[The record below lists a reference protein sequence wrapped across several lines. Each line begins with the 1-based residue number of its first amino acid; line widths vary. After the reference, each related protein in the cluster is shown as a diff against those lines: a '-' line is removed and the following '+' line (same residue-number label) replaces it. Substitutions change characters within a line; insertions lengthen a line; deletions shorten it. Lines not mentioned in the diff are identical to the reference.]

1 MFTFPTIPTPDPLLL
16 PPPVSRIATL
26 AHRSGQ
32 ADPSSRFFIRP
43 GGGGSNNDSLL
54 PPPAA
59 NDDRGGRPFGRS
71 LHYDAYGV
79 AVSICND
86 VGFCYCLLDDL
97 TKYLGMSQ
105 QAPPYVFLSPADKY
119 PDKAGITGFVPLIES
134 GISIHTLTLKGFV
147 SIDAYTC
154 GELDVEST
162 VHWLSDRLEPKSV
175 EFQVLVRGLEY
186 YRA

>member
-26 AHRSGQ
+26 ATHRSGQ

-54 PPPAA
+54 PPPPA

-79 AVSICND
+79 ASSICND
-86 VGFCYCLLDDL
+86 VGFCYRLLDDL
-97 TKYLGMSQ
+97 TKYVCMSQ
-105 QAPPYVFLSPADKY
+105 QAPPYVFLSPSEY
-119 PDKAGITGFVPLIES
+119 PDKAGISAWVPLIES
-134 GISIHTLTLKGFV
+134 GISLHTLSVTRFCSL
-147 SIDAYTC
+147 DLYTC
-154 GELDVEST
+154 GDLNAVAT
-162 VHWLSDRLEPKSV
+162 VDWLCDRLQPKLV
-175 EFQVLVRGLEY
+175 EYQVLIRGLNY
-186 YRA
+186 YQT